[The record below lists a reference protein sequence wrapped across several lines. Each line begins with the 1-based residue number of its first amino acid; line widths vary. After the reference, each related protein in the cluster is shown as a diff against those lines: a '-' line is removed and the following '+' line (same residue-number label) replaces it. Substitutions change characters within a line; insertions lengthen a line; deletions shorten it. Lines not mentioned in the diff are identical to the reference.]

1 MGILLLCLIVGVGLG
16 WKRWLPQRILVW
28 SGRAITFGVFFLLLT
43 MGIKIEVDPET
54 LSKLAGYGLQSLIF
68 ALLTVTVSLG
78 LVWAL
83 ERWLV
88 PPTHMMIEL
97 EMGIEKNAHPYRM
110 TLIIFV
116 AFSLGIVIG
125 MIFFPETGKP
135 YLSTLSNGA
144 LYVLLLAVGLDLG
157 NNRKIW
163 KQIMHLG
170 WYVFLAP
177 AGVAVG
183 SIIAGML
190 TGKLMGW
197 TFMEG
202 GAVGAGFG
210 WYSLSG
216 VLISELHSTS
226 LGTIAFLSNV
236 IRELL
241 SILLVPLLARKVGP
255 LTLVAPGGAT
265 TMDSTLTLISAIG
278 PPGISV
284 IAFVNG
290 ICLTAL
296 VPILVPLF
304 LGK

>member
-1 MGILLLCLIVGVGLG
+1 MGILLLCLILGVVLG
-16 WKRWLPQRILVW
+16 WKRWLPQRILAW
-28 SGRAITFGVFFLLLT
+28 SGRAINLGVIFLLLT
-43 MGIKIEVDPET
+43 MGIKIGVDPET
-54 LSKLAGYGLQSLIF
+54 LSKIAGYGLQALIF
-68 ALLTVTVSLG
+68 GFLTVAVSLG

-83 ERWLV
+83 ERWLF
-88 PPTHMMIEL
+88 PTHMMIGF

-110 TLIIFV
+110 TLTIFV
-116 AFSLGIVIG
+116 AFSIGIVIG
-125 MIFFPETGKP
+125 MIFFPEVGKP
-135 YLSTLSNGA
+135 YLSTLTNGA
-144 LYVLLLAVGLDLG
+144 LYLTLFAVGLDLG
-157 NNRKIW
+157 NNQKIW
-163 KQIMHLG
+163 KQMTHLG

-190 TGKLMGW
+190 AGKLMGW

-216 VLISELHSTS
+216 VLISEIHSTS
-226 LGTIAFLSNV
+226 LGTVAFLSNV

-241 SILLVPLLARKVGP
+241 SILLVPFLAQRVGP

-265 TMDSTLTLISAIG
+265 TMDSTLPLISAVG
-278 PPGISV
+278 PPGVAV

-290 ICLTAL
+290 ICLSAL